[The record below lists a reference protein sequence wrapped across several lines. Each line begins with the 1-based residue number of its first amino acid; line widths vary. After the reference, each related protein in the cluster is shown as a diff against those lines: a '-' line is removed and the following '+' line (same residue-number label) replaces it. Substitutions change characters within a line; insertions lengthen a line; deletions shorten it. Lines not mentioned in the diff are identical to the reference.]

1 VPLWLTNFFAKL
13 FVIEEPFVNS
23 QIKQAMIT
31 LAAAILLVGC
41 HKTHPTSSTQSSM
54 AAPTTQAVAA
64 DDPNAGVVAKKPFI
78 ATSHWLGV
86 GAPAAPSVLLQ
97 QHARSDSPIPLSQYS
112 NQPTHSLGSFDL
124 RANLSAAEL
133 EKRIG
138 LPAQLADYSSP
149 WLVYRLAHGRELWLH
164 FSQPDQTRLLAADEI
179 IPVEDGYTR
188 KSVFSI
194 DNSH

>member
-1 VPLWLTNFFAKL
+1 
-13 FVIEEPFVNS
+13 VNS
-23 QIKQAMIT
+23 QIKQAMMT
-31 LAAAILLVGC
+31 LTAAVILVGC
-41 HKTHPTSSTQSSM
+41 HKSHPASTTQSTLTAAPSTQ
-54 AAPTTQAVAA
+54 PVAA
-64 DDPNAGVVAKKPFI
+64 ADPNAGVVVKKPFI
-78 ATSHWLGV
+78 AKPKWLTF
-86 GAPAAPSVLLQ
+86 ATKPATPSVLLQ
-97 QHARSDSPIPLSQYS
+97 QHARTDSPIPLSEYS
-112 NQPTHSLGSFDL
+112 NQATHTLASFDL

-179 IPVEDGYTR
+179 IPVEDGFTR

-194 DNSH
+194 DDSH